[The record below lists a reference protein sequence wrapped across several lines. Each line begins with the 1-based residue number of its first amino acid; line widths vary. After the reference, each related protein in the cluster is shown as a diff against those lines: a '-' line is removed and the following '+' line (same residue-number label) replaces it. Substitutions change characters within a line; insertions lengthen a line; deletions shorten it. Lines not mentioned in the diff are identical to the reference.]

1 MLYHLYIA
9 PKSRQASV
17 AAQWLPAGAIGKK
30 KNARALYLDLT
41 PATKVICELGGKR
54 RARALPSFLVL
65 GGGLGQGI
73 RYIRS
78 GRTAHL
84 SCISSSIFTICK
96 KQKSLT
102 FLWFDRVEVLYILP
116 SDWSQYIL

>member
-54 RARALPSFLVL
+54 RARALPSFLVYSAVGWVKAYDIYAVAVRRTCPVL
-65 GGGLGQGI
+65 VV
-73 RYIRS
+73 RY
-78 GRTAHL
+78 L
-84 SCISSSIFTICK
+84 QYVKNK
-96 KQKSLT
+96 KA
-102 FLWFDRVEVLYILP
+102 
-116 SDWSQYIL
+116 

>member
-17 AAQWLPAGAIGKK
+17 AAQWLPAGAIGKKK

-65 GGGLGQGI
+65 GGGLGCAVAACWCYRQEEEE
-73 RYIRS
+73 RARPVS
-78 GRTAHL
+78 
-84 SCISSSIFTICK
+84 
-96 KQKSLT
+96 
-102 FLWFDRVEVLYILP
+102 
-116 SDWSQYIL
+116 